1 MYIIYKPYGYWEFR
15 FNGDWE
21 KASRK
26 WIIFCVYFWLFL
38 LKLTKNYRF
47 EREWYHC
54 KIEMLLLMILAMTS
68 QLFESRY
75 YVGILLTCIWFV
87 IIFKVYLFYREKIGF
102 QSIDSIFVISY
113 FTFSFSTLLFLLLF
127 WLFSQRRHIS
137 PMQYLRSDKGAVTFY
152 RSSHS
157 QIFFKICRSSHRR
170 CSIKKVFLRISQNSQ
185 EKTCARVSFL
195 IKLQGSCLQGILRI
209 LKNLFIRT
217 LRGDYILTKYNL
229 KLPPPENC
237 SSHINSFMA
246 EVAII

>member
-1 MYIIYKPYGYWEFR
+1 
-15 FNGDWE
+15 
-21 KASRK
+21 
-26 WIIFCVYFWLFL
+26 
-38 LKLTKNYRF
+38 
-47 EREWYHC
+47 
-54 KIEMLLLMILAMTS
+54 MLLLMILAMTS

-87 IIFKVYLFYREKIGF
+87 IIFKVHLFYREKIGF

-170 CSIKKVFLRISQNSQ
+170 CSIKKGVLENFA
-185 EKTCARVSFL
+185 KFA
-195 IKLQGSCLQGILRI
+195 G
-209 LKNLFIRT
+209 KNLCQSLFFNKVAGLMPAR
-217 LRGDYILTKYNL
+217 YF
-229 KLPPPENC
+229 EN
-237 SSHINSFMA
+237 SEKPFY
-246 EVAII
+246 

>member
-87 IIFKVYLFYREKIGF
+87 IIFKVHLFYREKIGF

-170 CSIKKVFLRISQNSQ
+170 CSIKKGVLENFA
-185 EKTCARVSFL
+185 KFA
-195 IKLQGSCLQGILRI
+195 G
-209 LKNLFIRT
+209 KNLCQSLFFNKVAGLMPAR
-217 LRGDYILTKYNL
+217 YF
-229 KLPPPENC
+229 EN
-237 SSHINSFMA
+237 SEKPFY
-246 EVAII
+246 

>member
-87 IIFKVYLFYREKIGF
+87 IIFKVHLFYREKIGF

-113 FTFSFSTLLFLLLF
+113 FIFSFSTLLFLLLF

-170 CSIKKVFLRISQNSQ
+170 CSIKKGVLENFA
-185 EKTCARVSFL
+185 KFA
-195 IKLQGSCLQGILRI
+195 G
-209 LKNLFIRT
+209 KNLCQSLFFNKVAGLMPAR
-217 LRGDYILTKYNL
+217 YF
-229 KLPPPENC
+229 EN
-237 SSHINSFMA
+237 SEKPFY
-246 EVAII
+246 

>member
-38 LKLTKNYRF
+38 LKLTKNYHF

-87 IIFKVYLFYREKIGF
+87 IIFKVHLFYREKIGF

-170 CSIKKVFLRISQNSQ
+170 CSIKKGVLENFA
-185 EKTCARVSFL
+185 KFA
-195 IKLQGSCLQGILRI
+195 G
-209 LKNLFIRT
+209 KNLCQSLFFNKVAGLMPAR
-217 LRGDYILTKYNL
+217 YF
-229 KLPPPENC
+229 EN
-237 SSHINSFMA
+237 SEKPFY
-246 EVAII
+246 

>member
-15 FNGDWE
+15 FNGAWE

-87 IIFKVYLFYREKIGF
+87 IIFKVHLFYREKIGF

-170 CSIKKVFLRISQNSQ
+170 CSIKKGVLENFA
-185 EKTCARVSFL
+185 KFA
-195 IKLQGSCLQGILRI
+195 G
-209 LKNLFIRT
+209 KNLCQSLFFNKVAGLMPAR
-217 LRGDYILTKYNL
+217 YF
-229 KLPPPENC
+229 EN
-237 SSHINSFMA
+237 SEKPFY
-246 EVAII
+246 

>member
-87 IIFKVYLFYREKIGF
+87 IIVKVHLFYREKIGF

-170 CSIKKVFLRISQNSQ
+170 CSIKKGVLENFA
-185 EKTCARVSFL
+185 KFA
-195 IKLQGSCLQGILRI
+195 G
-209 LKNLFIRT
+209 KNLCQSLFFNKVAGLMPAR
-217 LRGDYILTKYNL
+217 YF
-229 KLPPPENC
+229 EN
-237 SSHINSFMA
+237 SEKPFY
-246 EVAII
+246 